1 MWKYVLIILAEIT
14 LVLDGII
21 ILGRII
27 KLQISTI
34 MWYNDMMLILGRIN
48 VISAKIIKYAPHI
61 SGHPTL
67 YLILLYQLLMLRYLQ

>member
-48 VISAKIIKYAPHI
+48 VISAKIIKYAI
-61 SGHPTL
+61 FCN
-67 YLILLYQLLMLRYLQ
+67 

>member
-14 LVLDGII
+14 LVLGGII
-21 ILGRII
+21 ILGR
-27 KLQISTI
+27 LQISTI

-48 VISAKIIKYAPHI
+48 VISVKIIKYAPHI